1 MGEFLSKLALKYD
14 TINERCDMPSI
25 RWVNKHCVTKE
36 EFLVIVKIKKTILSL
51 TAALLVLGSTADM
64 RVIAAKPIS
73 LLVDGKDITHLSSPI
88 IENDRTL
95 VPIRFISEELG
106 ATVTWNESERSVF
119 VQKGND
125 TVLLRIGSNLVQYD
139 NGADYDVSDVA
150 PKIYNDR
157 TFVPLRLV
165 SNALGIAVD
174 WNDSARTVLVDS
186 NKKGETTN
194 FFDIKILSQNPGQT
208 ISGKANLQLGTS
220 ELYTIPGNEVRF
232 LLLEPSTGKG
242 FMVARGSLVN
252 GSHTFLP
259 RIEDNGNK
267 ILVGA
272 VYDKNGKFL
281 GGDSIP
287 VNINVNPSLS
297 IRGLN
302 SGQVITGD
310 TTFGVDL
317 NFFPAY
323 IKYEIKN
330 LSTGKTTLTGE
341 EDPLGT
347 FTWSPVMSDN
357 GNYEIRAIAY
367 DTKNN
372 PYPGNP
378 VGVQVSLTR
387 FLGLGGVTP
396 GQTINNSVNLIA
408 KRNFDVSETQYLSRD
423 VNTGI
428 ISTIAKI
435 PYGGYKYFPGPNDT
449 GTKELIV
456 RVLAGGVTYDSDPIR
471 VYIEGSP
478 KLLLEGIGPKQ
489 VVTGPTTLKVN
500 SNVNLDSVSY
510 FLTNIKTGA
519 RKAIASNVPPTQAVT
534 YTPASSDAGEVTI
547 QAEGSYQGKKVLSE
561 KINFRVYLGEVH
573 GPQPIIQKDKFLGL
587 ASGLARTSYEKTG
600 MSAALQTAQAI
611 LETGWGQS
619 VPVDKYTGLLSNN
632 LFGIKGVG
640 PKGSVTSNTW
650 EVYNGITYRVD
661 ADFRAYDNVNQSW
674 ADHKEF
680 LNRDRYTNFRGV
692 MYDYM
697 QGAWAL
703 RRAGYAT
710 DPQYPI
716 KLMKLIDTYNLDE
729 LDKVGI

>member
-1 MGEFLSKLALKYD
+1 MK
-14 TINERCDMPSI
+14 
-25 RWVNKHCVTKE
+25 VN
-36 EFLVIVKIKKTILSL
+36 IKKTVLGL
-51 TAALLVLGSTADM
+51 TAAMLVFSGSAALN
-64 RVIAAKPIS
+64 VIAASNIS
-73 LLVDGKDITHLSSPI
+73 LVVDGKDITKLSSPR

-106 ATVTWNESERSVF
+106 ATVTWNESERSVH

-139 NGADYDVSDVA
+139 NGSDYDVSDVA

-174 WNDSARTVLVDS
+174 WNDDTRTVLVDS
-186 NKKGETTN
+186 SRQGDETE
-194 FFDIKILSQNPGQT
+194 FFDIKILTQNPGQT
-208 ISGKANLQLGTS
+208 INGKTNLQLGTS
-220 ELYTIPGNEVRF
+220 ELYTTAGNEVRF

-242 FMVARGSLVN
+242 FIVARGNVVN
-252 GSHTFLP
+252 GNHTFLP
-259 RIEDNGNK
+259 RIEDNGSK

-272 VYDKNGKFL
+272 VYDKDGKFL
-281 GGDSIP
+281 GADSIP
-287 VNINVNPSLS
+287 VNINVNPTVNIKGLS
-297 IRGLN
+297 
-302 SGQVITGD
+302 SGQVISGD
-310 TTFGVDL
+310 TTFSADL
-317 NFFPAY
+317 NFFPTY

-330 LSTGKTTLTGE
+330 LSTGKTTLSGE
-341 EDPLGT
+341 QDPLGT
-347 FTWSPVMSDN
+347 FNWAPMMSDN
-357 GNYEIRAIAY
+357 GNYEIKAIAY
-367 DTKNN
+367 DSNN
-372 PYPGNP
+372 NSYPGNP
-378 VGVQVSLTR
+378 VGVEVSLTR
-387 FLGLGGVTP
+387 FLGLGGVTE
-396 GQTINNSVNLIA
+396 GQTINNSVNLMA
-408 KRNFDVSETQYLSRD
+408 KRNFDVSETEYLMRD
-423 VNTGI
+423 PNTGI
-428 ISTIAKI
+428 ISTIAKL
-435 PYGGYKYFPGPNDT
+435 PYGGYKWFPGPNDT

-471 VYIEGSP
+471 VYVEGSP

-489 VVTGPTTLKVN
+489 VISGATSLKVN
-500 SNVNLDSVSY
+500 SNMTLDSVSY
-510 FLTNIKTGA
+510 FITNKSGT
-519 RKAIASNVPPTQAVT
+519 RKAIASNVSPSQEVSYSPV
-534 YTPASSDAGEVTI
+534 SSDSGDVSI
-547 QAEGSYQGKKVLSE
+547 QAEGSYQGKKVLSD
-561 KINFRVYLGEVH
+561 KINFKVYLGETY
-573 GPQPIIQKDKFLGL
+573 GPKPIIEKDKFLGM

-632 LFGIKGVG
+632 LFGIKGSG

-661 ADFRAYDNVNQSW
+661 AGFRAYDNAAQSW

-680 LNRDRYTNFRGV
+680 LNKDRYTDFRGV
-692 MYDYM
+692 MFDYM

-716 KLMKLIDTYNLDE
+716 KLMKLVEQYNLAE